1 MHRTSISLDNITVE
15 KLDRIQNA
23 YGCTNRSATI
33 TTMINNYE
41 SAMMQLEV
49 LQEYF
54 RVTRGKVNPNNQLI
68 QDKDNSYTGYVE
80 KTEVNPSLKDPP
92 KHFDRFKN
100 SHDNMPD

>member
-54 RVTRGKVNPNNQLI
+54 RVTRGMVNPKNKLI
-68 QDKDNSYTGYVE
+68 KEKDEDSIGDVE
-80 KTEVNPSLKDPP
+80 EIVSQPKNPP